1 MNIKSFKVE
10 RWLNTYESDADY
22 EMAETD
28 VEPFTLKELLE
39 LGDFKKLEEQLLSI
53 KLGYNN
59 PTSGSDKLKETVA
72 SLYQHN
78 ARIEN
83 VLITTGAI
91 EADYHVTN
99 YLANQGDT
107 VIAQFPA
114 YQALYSTAEA
124 RGAKIK
130 YWRMKPENEYKPD
143 INELKRLIDEKTKLI
158 VLNIPNNPTGAVISE
173 VQLKTILKWAEEQDF
188 YVLCDEVYHEL
199 ELIKGVVPPYGR
211 SLSKKAISV
220 GSMSKAYGLSGLRL
234 GWIVGPKGIVQK
246 CWEGKDYTTISNAPL
261 SDFLAIFALINRE
274 KIMHRNLTIA
284 RKNFKTLLEWFKEH
298 EYFFDY
304 IMPEV
309 GVLCFPKLRNIP
321 LTSEELCKIIFTE
334 KKLLLVPGECF
345 DMPGHL
351 RIGFGGDSKNFNT
364 CLSILSDYLNKNFRN
379 K

>member
-10 RWLNTYESDADY
+10 RWLNAYENEADY

-28 VEPFTLKELLE
+28 VKPFTLKELIE
-39 LGDFKKLEEQLLSI
+39 LGDFKELEEQLLGV
-53 KLGYNN
+53 KLGYN
-59 PTSGSDKLKETVA
+59 PTSGSDKLKAAVA

-78 ARIEN
+78 VRPEN

-91 EADYHVTN
+91 EADFHLTN
-99 YLANQGDT
+99 SLVNKGDT

-130 YWRMKPENEYKPD
+130 YWQMRPENEYQPD
-143 INELKRLIDEKTKLI
+143 IDKLKRLVDTKTKLI
-158 VLNIPNNPTGAVISE
+158 VLNIPNNPTGAVINE
-173 VQLKTILKWAEEQDF
+173 AQLKTILKWAEEQDF

-199 ELIKGVVPPYGR
+199 ELTKGIIPPYGR

-234 GWIVGPKGIVQK
+234 GWIAGPPEVIQK
-246 CWEGKDYTTISNAPL
+246 CWEGKDYTTISNSPL
-261 SDFLAIFALINRE
+261 SDFLATFALLNRE
-274 KIMHRNLTIA
+274 KIMQRNLAIA
-284 RKNFKTLLEWFKEH
+284 RKNFNTLLSWFKQNEH
-298 EYFFDY
+298 FFEYH
-304 IMPEV
+304 MPQV
-309 GVLCFPKLRNIP
+309 GVLCFPKLKNIP
-321 LTSEELCKIIFTE
+321 LTSQELCEKIFNE

-351 RIGFGGDSKNFNT
+351 RIGFGGESKKFET
-364 CLSILSDYLNKNFRN
+364 CLSILSDYLNRNFGSS
-379 K
+379 

>member
-10 RWLNTYESDADY
+10 RWINTYENDADY

-28 VEPFTLKELLE
+28 VKPFILKELLE
-39 LGDFKKLEEQLLSI
+39 LGDFENLEEQILNI
-53 KLGYNN
+53 KLGYN

-72 SLYQHN
+72 SLYRYN
-78 ARIEN
+78 TKPEN

-99 YLANQGDT
+99 SLVNKGDT

-143 INELKRLIDEKTKLI
+143 INELKRLIDEKTKLV

-199 ELIKGVVPPYGR
+199 ELIKGVIPPYGR
-211 SLSKKAISV
+211 SLSKKAVSV

-234 GWIVGPKGIVQK
+234 GWIVGPKEIVQK

-261 SDFLAIFALINRE
+261 SDFLATFALINRE
-274 KIMHRNLTIA
+274 KIMQRNLTIA
-284 RKNFKTLLEWFKEH
+284 RKNFKTLLTWFKQH

-309 GVLCFPKLRNIP
+309 GVLCFPKLKNIP
-321 LTSEELCKIIFTE
+321 LTSEELCKKIFNE

-351 RIGFGGDSKNFNT
+351 RIGFGGDSKNFNI
-364 CLSILSDYLNKNFRN
+364 CLTILSEYLNRNFRN
-379 K
+379 N

>member
-10 RWLNTYESDADY
+10 RWLNTYENDADY

-28 VEPFTLKELLE
+28 VKPFTLKELLE
-39 LGDFKKLEEQLLSI
+39 LGDFENLEEQILNI
-53 KLGYNN
+53 KLGYN
-59 PTSGSDKLKETVA
+59 PTTGSEKLKETVA

-91 EADYHVTN
+91 EADYHIINSLVN
-99 YLANQGDT
+99 KEDK
-107 VIAQFPA
+107 VIVQFPT

-130 YWRMKPENEYKPD
+130 YWQMKPENGYELD
-143 INELKRLIDEKTKLI
+143 IGKLKELIDEKTKLV
-158 VLNIPNNPTGAVISE
+158 VLNIPNNPTGAVINE

-211 SLSKKAISV
+211 SLSKRAISV

-234 GWIVGPKGIVQK
+234 GWIVGPKEIVQK
-246 CWEGKDYTTISNAPL
+246 CWEGKDYTTISNTPL
-261 SDFLAIFALINRE
+261 SDFLATFALINRE
-274 KIMHRNLTIA
+274 KIMQRNLAIA
-284 RKNFKTLLEWFKEH
+284 RKNFKTLLMWFKQH

-309 GVLCFPKLRNIP
+309 GVLCFPKLKNIP
-321 LTSEELCKIIFTE
+321 LTSEELCKKIFNE

-351 RIGFGGDSKNFNT
+351 RIGFGGDSKNFNI
-364 CLSILSDYLNKNFRN
+364 CLTILSDYLNRNFRN
-379 K
+379 N

>member
-10 RWLNTYESDADY
+10 RWLNTYENDADY

-28 VEPFTLKELLE
+28 VKPFTLKELLE
-39 LGDFKKLEEQLLSI
+39 LGDFKKLKEQLLSI
-53 KLGYNN
+53 KLGYN
-59 PTSGSDKLKETVA
+59 PTTGSEKLKETVA
-72 SLYQHN
+72 LLYQHN

-91 EADYHVTN
+91 EADYHIINSLVN
-99 YLANQGDT
+99 KGDT
-107 VIAQFPA
+107 VIVQFPT

-130 YWRMKPENEYKPD
+130 YWQMKPGNGYELD
-143 INELKRLIDEKTKLI
+143 IGKLKELIDEKTKLV
-158 VLNIPNNPTGAVISE
+158 VLNIPNNPTGAVINE

-199 ELIKGVVPPYGR
+199 ELTKGVVPSYGR
-211 SLSKKAISV
+211 SLSKRAISV

-234 GWIVGPKGIVQK
+234 GWIVGPKEIVQK
-246 CWEGKDYTTISNAPL
+246 CWEGKDYTTISNTPL
-261 SDFLAIFALINRE
+261 SDFLATFALINRE
-274 KIMHRNLTIA
+274 KIMQRNLAIA
-284 RKNFKTLLEWFKEH
+284 RKNFKTLLMWFKQH

-304 IMPEV
+304 IMPKV
-309 GVLCFPKLRNIP
+309 GVLCFPKLKNIP
-321 LTSEELCKIIFTE
+321 LTSKELCEKIFNE

-351 RIGFGGDSKNFNT
+351 RIGFGGDSKNFNI
-364 CLSILSDYLNKNFRN
+364 CLTILSDYLNRNFRN
-379 K
+379 N

>member
-10 RWLNTYESDADY
+10 RWLNTYENDADY

-28 VEPFTLKELLE
+28 TKSFTLKELME
-39 LGDFKKLEEQLLSI
+39 LGNFKNLEEQLFSI
-53 KLGYNN
+53 KLGYN
-59 PTSGSDKLKETVA
+59 PTTGSEKLKETVA

-78 ARIEN
+78 ARTEN

-91 EADYHVTN
+91 EADYHIINSLVN
-99 YLANQGDT
+99 KGDT
-107 VIAQFPA
+107 VIVQFPT

-124 RGAKIK
+124 RGAKVK
-130 YWRMKPENEYKPD
+130 YWQMKPENGYELD
-143 INELKRLIDEKTKLI
+143 IDKLKELIDEKTKLV

-173 VQLKTILKWAEEQDF
+173 VQLKTIMKWAEEQDF

-211 SLSKKAISV
+211 SLSKKAVSV

-234 GWIVGPKGIVQK
+234 GWIVGPKEIVQK
-246 CWEGKDYTTISNAPL
+246 CWEGKDYTTISNTPL
-261 SDFLAIFALINRE
+261 SDFLATFALINRE
-274 KIMHRNLTIA
+274 KIMQRNLAIA
-284 RKNFKTLLEWFKEH
+284 RKNFKTLLMWFKKH

-304 IMPEV
+304 IMPKV
-309 GVLCFPKLRNIP
+309 GVLCFPKLKNIP
-321 LTSEELCKIIFTE
+321 LSSEELCKRVFNE

-351 RIGFGGDSKNFNT
+351 RIGFGGDSESFST
-364 CLSILSDYLNKNFRN
+364 CLSIFSDYINRNFRN
-379 K
+379 N

>member
-10 RWLNTYESDADY
+10 RWLNTYENDADY

-28 VEPFTLKELLE
+28 VKPFTLKELLE

-53 KLGYNN
+53 KLGYN

-72 SLYQHN
+72 SLYRYN
-78 ARIEN
+78 TKPEN
-83 VLITTGAI
+83 ILITTGAI

-99 YLANQGDT
+99 SLVNKGDT
-107 VIAQFPA
+107 VIAQFPT

-130 YWRMKPENEYKPD
+130 YWQMKPENGYKLD
-143 INELKRLIDEKTKLI
+143 IGKLKELIDEKTKLV

-211 SLSKKAISV
+211 SLSKRAISV

-234 GWIVGPKGIVQK
+234 GWIVGPKEIVQK
-246 CWEGKDYTTISNAPL
+246 CWEGKDYTTISNTPL
-261 SDFLAIFALINRE
+261 SDFLATFALINRE
-274 KIMHRNLTIA
+274 KIMQRNLTIA
-284 RKNFKTLLEWFKEH
+284 RKNFKTLLMWFKQH

-309 GVLCFPKLRNIP
+309 GVLCFPKLKNIP
-321 LTSEELCKIIFTE
+321 LTSKELCEKIFNE

-351 RIGFGGDSKNFNT
+351 RIGFGGDSKNFNI
-364 CLSILSDYLNKNFRN
+364 CLTILSDYLNRNFRN
-379 K
+379 N

>member
-28 VEPFTLKELLE
+28 VKPFTLKELLE

-99 YLANQGDT
+99 SLANQGDT

-351 RIGFGGDSKNFNT
+351 RIGFGGDSKIFNT

>member
-10 RWLNTYESDADY
+10 RWLNTYENDADY

-28 VEPFTLKELLE
+28 VKPFTLKELLE
-39 LGDFKKLEEQLLSI
+39 LGDFENLEEQILNI
-53 KLGYNN
+53 KLGYN

-72 SLYQHN
+72 SLYRYN
-78 ARIEN
+78 TKPEN

-99 YLANQGDT
+99 SLVNKGDT

-143 INELKRLIDEKTKLI
+143 INELKRLIDEKTKLV

-199 ELIKGVVPPYGR
+199 ELIKGVIPPYGR
-211 SLSKKAISV
+211 SLSKKAVSV

-234 GWIVGPKGIVQK
+234 GWIVGPKEIVQK

-261 SDFLAIFALINRE
+261 SDFLATFALINRE
-274 KIMHRNLTIA
+274 KIMQRNLTIA
-284 RKNFKTLLEWFKEH
+284 RKNFKTLLTWFKQH

-309 GVLCFPKLRNIP
+309 GVLCFPKLKNIP
-321 LTSEELCKIIFTE
+321 LTSEELCKKIFNE

-351 RIGFGGDSKNFNT
+351 RIGFGGDSKSFNI
-364 CLSILSDYLNKNFRN
+364 CLTILSDYLNKNFKN
-379 K
+379 N

>member
-10 RWLNTYESDADY
+10 RWLNTYENDADY

-28 VEPFTLKELLE
+28 VKPFILKELLE
-39 LGDFKKLEEQLLSI
+39 LGDFKNLEEQILNI
-53 KLGYNN
+53 KLGYN

-72 SLYQHN
+72 SLYRYN
-78 ARIEN
+78 TKPEN

-99 YLANQGDT
+99 SLVNKGDT

-143 INELKRLIDEKTKLI
+143 INELKRLIDEKTKLV

-199 ELIKGVVPPYGR
+199 ELIKGVIPPYGR
-211 SLSKKAISV
+211 SLSKKAVSV

-234 GWIVGPKGIVQK
+234 GWIVGPKEIVQK

-261 SDFLAIFALINRE
+261 SDFLATFALINRE
-274 KIMHRNLTIA
+274 KIMQRNLTIA
-284 RKNFKTLLEWFKEH
+284 RKNFKTLLTWFKQH

-309 GVLCFPKLRNIP
+309 GVLCFPKLKNIP
-321 LTSEELCKIIFTE
+321 LTSEELCKKIFNE

-351 RIGFGGDSKNFNT
+351 RIGFGGDSKNFNI
-364 CLSILSDYLNKNFRN
+364 CLTILSEYLNRNFRN
-379 K
+379 N

>member
-211 SLSKKAISV
+211 SLSEKAISV

-321 LTSEELCKIIFTE
+321 LTSEELCKRIFNE